1 MVKNLFFGREK
12 EVGIVLIISIIV
24 ASNGLLFSLQNALE
38 VELRMTTFERQRDLQ
53 LQSTKEIAQHIES
66 DVTLVLSMLNGLA
79 NSLYLQQGELGSE
92 RTTGLLEETYA
103 KSNLTIDRLFVL
115 NNDDIMVASLASR
128 SSEFFLGEDFSFR
141 NWVKDT
147 RSSLSPVFSGYF
159 ERIGIYREFITY
171 PIISRET
178 GEYFGTIVTSIPTI
192 PFFSHYGNVE
202 RIDTQ
207 FLVALD
213 KKGTI
218 LAADT
223 GNDLVG
229 KDYFGEDV
237 QQFVNHNQILNNLT
251 RDLLSGKSG
260 YGVYDYGEGERLTT
274 QYPVFI
280 NGSPEFF
287 IQIVTPTSEIYAKI
301 DEVLSIQ
308 QVRILPLVVI
318 ASTVAIAILV
328 ILLKKW
334 NIILAREVKRRTK
347 ELEDSYEEMKKYI
360 AQVQTELQKEKGKK
374 SHHSNA

>member
-1 MVKNLFFGREK
+1 MVKNLFLGKEK

-38 VELRMTTFERQRDLQ
+38 VELRMTTFEQQRDLQ

-141 NWVKDT
+141 NWVKET

-178 GEYFGTIVTSIPTI
+178 GEYFGMIVTSIPTI

-202 RIDTQ
+202 RINTQ

-223 GNDLVG
+223 SNDLVG

-237 QQFVNHNQILNNLT
+237 QKFVNHNQILNNLT

>member
-1 MVKNLFFGREK
+1 MVRNLFFGREK
-12 EVGIVLIISIIV
+12 EIGIVLIISIIV
-24 ASNGLLFSLQNALE
+24 SSNGLLFFLQNAIE
-38 VELRMTTFERQRDLQ
+38 VDLRRTTFEQQRDLQ

-66 DVTLVLSMLNGLA
+66 DITLVLSMLNGLA
-79 NSLYLQQGELGSE
+79 NSVYLQEGELGSE
-92 RTTGLLEETYA
+92 RTTKLLEENYA
-103 KSNLTIDRLFVL
+103 NSDLTIDRLFVL
-115 NNDDIMVASLASR
+115 NNDDIMVSSLVSKP
-128 SSEFFLGEDFSFR
+128 SEFFLGEDFSFR
-141 NWVKDT
+141 SWVKET

-159 ERIGIYREFITY
+159 ERIGIFREFITY

-178 GEYFGTIVTSIPTI
+178 GEYLGMVVTSIPTI

-207 FLVALD
+207 FLVAFD

-218 LAADT
+218 LAA
-223 GNDLVG
+223 GASNDLVG
-229 KDYFGEDV
+229 KDFFGEDV
-237 QQFVNHNQILNNLT
+237 QQFVNHNEILINLT

-260 YGVYDYGEGERLTT
+260 YGVYDYGKGETLTT

-287 IQIVTPTSEIYAKI
+287 IQIVTPTSDIYAKT

-308 QVRILPLVVI
+308 QVRILPLIVA
-318 ASTVAIAILV
+318 ASTVAIAVLV

-347 ELEDSYEEMKKYI
+347 ELEDSYEEMKRYI
-360 AQVQTELQKEKGKK
+360 AQVQTELQKDRGKK
-374 SHHSNA
+374 SSSTT

>member
-1 MVKNLFFGREK
+1 MVKTLFFGREK
-12 EVGIVLIISIIV
+12 EIGIVVIISIIV
-24 ASNGLLFSLQNALE
+24 SSNALLFFLQNAIE
-38 VELRMTTFERQRDLQ
+38 VDLRRTTFERQRDLQ

-92 RTTGLLEETYA
+92 RTTMLLEETYA
-103 KSNLTIDRLFVL
+103 NSNLTVDRLFVL
-115 NNDDIMVASLASR
+115 DNDDIMVANLASKP
-128 SSEFFLGEDFSFR
+128 SEFFLGEDFSFR
-141 NWVKDT
+141 SWVKET

-159 ERIGIYREFITY
+159 ERAGIYREFITY

-178 GEYFGTIVTSIPTI
+178 GGYFGMLVTSIPTI

-207 FLVALD
+207 FLVAFD

-218 LAADT
+218 LAA
-223 GNDLVG
+223 GESNDLVG
-229 KDYFGEDV
+229 KVFFGEEV
-237 QQFVNHNQILNNLT
+237 QQFVNHNEILNNLT

-274 QYPVFI
+274 QYPIFI

-308 QVRILPLVVI
+308 QVRILPLIVA
-318 ASTVAIAILV
+318 ASTAAIAVLI

-334 NIILAREVKRRTK
+334 NIILAREVKRRTQQ
-347 ELEDSYEEMKKYI
+347 LEDSYEEMRKYI
-360 AQVQTELQKEKGKK
+360 GQVQAELQKEKAKK
-374 SHHSNA
+374 SRSIA

>member
-12 EVGIVLIISIIV
+12 EIGIVVIISIIV
-24 ASNGLLFSLQNALE
+24 SSNGLLFFLQNAIE
-38 VELRMTTFERQRDLQ
+38 VDLRRTTFERQRDLQ
-53 LQSTKEIAQHIES
+53 LQSTKAIAQHIES
-66 DVTLVLSMLNGLA
+66 DVSLVLSMLNGLA

-92 RTTGLLEETYA
+92 RTTALLEETYA
-103 KSNLTIDRLFVL
+103 NSNLTIDRLFVL
-115 NNDDIMVASLASR
+115 DNDDIMVASLASKP
-128 SSEFFLGEDFSFR
+128 SEFFLGEDFSFR
-141 NWVKDT
+141 SWVKET

-159 ERIGIYREFITY
+159 ERLGNYREFITY

-178 GEYFGTIVTSIPTI
+178 GEYFGMLVTSIPTI
-192 PFFSHYGNVE
+192 PFFSHYGNVQ

-218 LAADT
+218 LAA
-223 GNDLVG
+223 GASNDLVG
-229 KDYFGEDV
+229 KGFFGEDV
-237 QQFVNHNQILNNLT
+237 QQFVNHNKILNDLT

-274 QYPVFI
+274 QYPVFV

-301 DEVLSIQ
+301 GEVLSIQ
-308 QVRILPLVVI
+308 QVRILSLIVI
-318 ASTVAIAILV
+318 ASTVAIAVLV

-334 NIILAREVKRRTK
+334 NIILAKEVKRRTQ
-347 ELEDSYEEMKKYI
+347 ELEESYEQMKNYI
-360 AQVQTELQKEKGKK
+360 GQVQAELQKEKAKK
-374 SHHSNA
+374 SHSIA

>member
-1 MVKNLFFGREK
+1 MVKNLFLGKEK

-223 GNDLVG
+223 SNDLVG

>member
-1 MVKNLFFGREK
+1 MVRNLFFGREK
-12 EVGIVLIISIIV
+12 EIGIVLIISIIV
-24 ASNGLLFSLQNALE
+24 SSNGLLFFLQNAIE
-38 VELRMTTFERQRDLQ
+38 VDLRRTTFEQQRDLQ

-66 DVTLVLSMLNGLA
+66 DITLVLSMLNGLA
-79 NSLYLQQGELGSE
+79 NSLYLQEGELGSE
-92 RTTGLLEETYA
+92 RTTKLLEENYA
-103 KSNLTIDRLFVL
+103 NSDLTIDRLFVL
-115 NNDDIMVASLASR
+115 NNDDIMVSSLVSKP
-128 SSEFFLGEDFSFR
+128 SEFFLGEDFSFR
-141 NWVKDT
+141 SWVKET
-147 RSSLSPVFSGYF
+147 RSSLSPIFSGYF

-178 GEYFGTIVTSIPTI
+178 GEYFGMVVTSIPTI

-207 FLVALD
+207 FLVAFD

-218 LAADT
+218 LAA
-223 GNDLVG
+223 GASNDLVG
-229 KDYFGEDV
+229 KDFFGEDV
-237 QQFVNHNQILNNLT
+237 QQFVNHNEILTNLT

-260 YGVYDYGEGERLTT
+260 YGVYDYGKGETLTT

-287 IQIVTPTSEIYAKI
+287 IQIVTPTSVIYAKI

-308 QVRILPLVVI
+308 QVRILPLIVA
-318 ASTVAIAILV
+318 ASTVAIAVLI

-347 ELEDSYEEMKKYI
+347 ELEDSYEEMKRYI
-360 AQVQTELQKEKGKK
+360 AQVQTELQKDRGKK
-374 SHHSNA
+374 SSSTT

>member
-1 MVKNLFFGREK
+1 MVRNLFFGREK
-12 EVGIVLIISIIV
+12 EIGIVLIISIIV
-24 ASNGLLFSLQNALE
+24 SSNGLLFFLQNAIE
-38 VELRMTTFERQRDLQ
+38 VDLRRTTFEQQRDLQ

-66 DVTLVLSMLNGLA
+66 DITLVLSMLNGLA
-79 NSLYLQQGELGSE
+79 NSLYLQEGELGSE
-92 RTTGLLEETYA
+92 RTTKLLEETYA
-103 KSNLTIDRLFVL
+103 NSDLTIDRLFVL
-115 NNDDIMVASLASR
+115 NNDDIMVSSLVSKP
-128 SSEFFLGEDFSFR
+128 SEFFLGEDFSFR
-141 NWVKDT
+141 SWVKET

-178 GEYFGTIVTSIPTI
+178 GEYFGMVVTSIPTI

-207 FLVALD
+207 FLVAFD

-218 LAADT
+218 LAA
-223 GNDLVG
+223 GASNDLVG
-229 KDYFGEDV
+229 KDFFGEDV
-237 QQFVNHNQILNNLT
+237 QQFVNHNEILVNLT

-260 YGVYDYGEGERLTT
+260 YGVYDYGKGETLTT

-287 IQIVTPTSEIYAKI
+287 IQIVTPTSVIYAKI

-308 QVRILPLVVI
+308 QVRILPLIVA
-318 ASTVAIAILV
+318 ASTVAIAVLI

-347 ELEDSYEEMKKYI
+347 ELEDSYEEMKRYI
-360 AQVQTELQKEKGKK
+360 AQVQTELQKDRGKK
-374 SHHSNA
+374 SSSTT

>member
-1 MVKNLFFGREK
+1 
-12 EVGIVLIISIIV
+12 
-24 ASNGLLFSLQNALE
+24 
-38 VELRMTTFERQRDLQ
+38 MTTFERQRDLQ

-92 RTTGLLEETYA
+92 RTTRLLEETYA
-103 KSNLTIDRLFVL
+103 RSNLTIDRLFVL

-128 SSEFFLGEDFSFR
+128 PSEFFLGEDFSFR
-141 NWVKDT
+141 SWVKET

-178 GEYFGTIVTSIPTI
+178 GEYFGMVVTSIPTV

-218 LAADT
+218 LAA
-223 GNDLVG
+223 GASNDLVG

-260 YGVYDYGEGERLTT
+260 YGVYDYGEGERLST

-287 IQIVTPTSEIYAKI
+287 IQIVTPTSEIYSKI

-360 AQVQTELQKEKGKK
+360 AQVQTELQKEKSKR
-374 SHHSNA
+374 SHHTTA

>member
-92 RTTGLLEETYA
+92 RTTRLLEETYA

-141 NWVKDT
+141 NWVKET

-223 GNDLVG
+223 SNDLVG

-347 ELEDSYEEMKKYI
+347 ELEESYEEMKKYI

>member
-12 EVGIVLIISIIV
+12 EIGIVLIISIIV
-24 ASNGLLFSLQNALE
+24 SSNGLLFFLQNAIE
-38 VELRMTTFERQRDLQ
+38 VDLRRTTFEQQRDLQ

-66 DVTLVLSMLNGLA
+66 DVTLVLSMLDGLA

-92 RTTGLLEETYA
+92 RTARLLEETYA
-103 KSNLTIDRLFVL
+103 NSDLTVDRLFVL
-115 NNDDIMVASLASR
+115 DNDDILVATLASKP
-128 SSEFFLGEDFSFR
+128 SEFFLGEDFSFR
-141 NWVKDT
+141 SWVKET

-159 ERIGIYREFITY
+159 ERIGIYREFITH

-202 RIDTQ
+202 RIDTP
-207 FLVALD
+207 FLVAFD
-213 KKGTI
+213 KKATI
-218 LAADT
+218 VASGASS
-223 GNDLVG
+223 DLVG
-229 KDYFGEDV
+229 KDFFEEDV
-237 QQFVNHNQILNNLT
+237 QRFVNHNEILNNLT

-260 YGVYDYGEGERLTT
+260 YGVYDYGKGETLTT

-308 QVRILPLVVI
+308 QVKVLPIIVV
-318 ASTVAIAILV
+318 ASTVAIAVLV

-374 SHHSNA
+374 SHSTA

>member
-1 MVKNLFFGREK
+1 MVKNLFLGKEK

-38 VELRMTTFERQRDLQ
+38 VELRMTTFEQQRDLQ

-92 RTTGLLEETYA
+92 RTTRLLEETYA

-141 NWVKDT
+141 NWVKET

-178 GEYFGTIVTSIPTI
+178 GEYFGMIVTSIPTI

-223 GNDLVG
+223 SNDLVG

-274 QYPVFI
+274 QYPVFV

>member
-1 MVKNLFFGREK
+1 
-12 EVGIVLIISIIV
+12 
-24 ASNGLLFSLQNALE
+24 
-38 VELRMTTFERQRDLQ
+38 MTTFEQQRDLQ

-141 NWVKDT
+141 NWVKET

-223 GNDLVG
+223 SNDLVG

-237 QQFVNHNQILNNLT
+237 QKFVNHNQILNNLT

>member
-1 MVKNLFFGREK
+1 MVRNLFFGREK
-12 EVGIVLIISIIV
+12 EIGIVLIISIIV
-24 ASNGLLFSLQNALE
+24 SSNGLLFFLQNAIE
-38 VELRMTTFERQRDLQ
+38 VDLRRTTFEQQRDLQ

-66 DVTLVLSMLNGLA
+66 DITLVLSMLNGLA
-79 NSLYLQQGELGSE
+79 NSLYLQEGELGSE
-92 RTTGLLEETYA
+92 RTTKLLEETYA
-103 KSNLTIDRLFVL
+103 NSDLTIDRLFVL
-115 NNDDIMVASLASR
+115 NNDDIMVSSLVSKP
-128 SSEFFLGEDFSFR
+128 SEFFLGEDFSFR
-141 NWVKDT
+141 SWVKET

-159 ERIGIYREFITY
+159 ERIGIFREFITY

-178 GEYFGTIVTSIPTI
+178 GEYLGMVVTSIPTI

-207 FLVALD
+207 FLVAFD

-218 LAADT
+218 LAA
-223 GNDLVG
+223 GASNDLVG
-229 KDYFGEDV
+229 KDFFGEDV
-237 QQFVNHNQILNNLT
+237 QQFVNHNEILINLT

-260 YGVYDYGEGERLTT
+260 YGVYDYGKGETLTT

-287 IQIVTPTSEIYAKI
+287 IQIVTPTSEIYAKT

-308 QVRILPLVVI
+308 QVRILPLIVA
-318 ASTVAIAILV
+318 ASTVAIAVLV

-347 ELEDSYEEMKKYI
+347 ELEDSYEEMKRYI
-360 AQVQTELQKEKGKK
+360 AQVQTELQKDRGKK
-374 SHHSNA
+374 SSSTT

>member
-1 MVKNLFFGREK
+1 MVRNLFFGREK
-12 EVGIVLIISIIV
+12 EIGIVLIISIIV
-24 ASNGLLFSLQNALE
+24 SSNGLLFFLQNAIE
-38 VELRMTTFERQRDLQ
+38 VDLRRTTFEQQRDLQ

-66 DVTLVLSMLNGLA
+66 DVTLVLSMLDGLA

-92 RTTGLLEETYA
+92 RTTKLLEETYA
-103 KSNLTIDRLFVL
+103 NSDLTVDRLFVL
-115 NNDDIMVASLASR
+115 DNDDIMVASLASKP
-128 SSEFFLGEDFSFR
+128 SEFFLGEDFSFR
-141 NWVKDT
+141 SWVKET

-159 ERIGIYREFITY
+159 ERIGIYREFITH

-178 GEYFGTIVTSIPTI
+178 GEYFGMVVTSIPTI

-207 FLVALD
+207 FLVAFD
-213 KKGTI
+213 KKATI
-218 LAADT
+218 VASGASS
-223 GNDLVG
+223 DLVG
-229 KDYFGEDV
+229 KDFFEEDV
-237 QQFVNHNQILNNLT
+237 QQFVNHNEILNNLT

-260 YGVYDYGEGERLTT
+260 YGVYDYGKGETLTT

-280 NGSPEFF
+280 NGIPEFF

-308 QVRILPLVVI
+308 QIRILPLIIV
-318 ASTVAIAILV
+318 ASTIAIAVLV

-347 ELEDSYEEMKKYI
+347 ELEESYDEMKKYI
-360 AQVQTELQKEKGKK
+360 EQVQAELRKGSPKK
-374 SHHSNA
+374 GRSTI

>member
-12 EVGIVLIISIIV
+12 EIGIVLIISIIV
-24 ASNGLLFSLQNALE
+24 SSNGLLFFLQNALE

-92 RTTGLLEETYA
+92 RTTRLLEETYA
-103 KSNLTIDRLFVL
+103 RSNLTIDRLFVL

-128 SSEFFLGEDFSFR
+128 PSEFFLGEDFSFR
-141 NWVKDT
+141 SWIKET

-178 GEYFGTIVTSIPTI
+178 GEYFGMVVTSIPTV

-218 LAADT
+218 LAA
-223 GNDLVG
+223 GASNDLVG

-260 YGVYDYGEGERLTT
+260 YGVYDYGEGERLST

-287 IQIVTPTSEIYAKI
+287 IQIVTPTSEIYSKI

-360 AQVQTELQKEKGKK
+360 AQVQTELQKEKGKR
-374 SHHSNA
+374 SHHTTA

>member
-79 NSLYLQQGELGSE
+79 NSLYLQQGDLGSE
-92 RTTGLLEETYA
+92 RTTRLLEETYA
-103 KSNLTIDRLFVL
+103 RSNLTIDRLFVL

-128 SSEFFLGEDFSFR
+128 PSEFFLGEDFSFR
-141 NWVKDT
+141 SWVKET

-178 GEYFGTIVTSIPTI
+178 GEYFGMVVTSIPTV

-218 LAADT
+218 LAA
-223 GNDLVG
+223 GASNDLVG

-260 YGVYDYGEGERLTT
+260 YGVYDYGEGERLST

-360 AQVQTELQKEKGKK
+360 AQVQTELQKEKSKR
-374 SHHSNA
+374 SQHTTA